1 MVLKCSLLFKIEI
14 TKFNNA
20 GTMGVTLAE
29 LVKASVGQA
38 DLKRSEVR
46 ASSRALLLEL
56 RYVSCKVQAAGH
68 FGQIGNFS
76 ERMARSLY
84 KCKVFTKSSEEM
96 RTFTVPSLNGL

>member
-1 MVLKCSLLFKIEI
+1 MAIVKRAQHRLRWLLKCSLLFKIEI

-46 ASSRALLLEL
+46 ASLGHYCLSCGMFLVKSRRQGTLAKLAISLSGWLG
-56 RYVSCKVQAAGH
+56 RY
-68 FGQIGNFS
+68 
-76 ERMARSLY
+76 
-84 KCKVFTKSSEEM
+84 TKM
-96 RTFTVPSLNGL
+96 